1 MYKYRLHYL
10 RDGDDGNWKTYESE
24 EEVSIGDVL
33 QLACGFYHCVIKITK
48 QKTGVRLDVSQSAQS
63 PDEAVESAKI
73 DRFLPKD

>member
-33 QLACGFYHCVIKITK
+33 QLACGFYHCVINSSF
-48 QKTGVRLDVSQSAQS
+48 GVQIQQIIPHNLLNI
-63 PDEAVESAKI
+63 K
-73 DRFLPKD
+73 